1 MVIPNMSQSA
11 QKRAFGSKIAF
22 AFVGLAMGVTAF
34 TSTLNAAPAETQPP
48 IVVTIDRAKVL
59 KISRPA
65 DTVIIGNP
73 SIADATIQDAQT
85 LVLTGRSFG
94 VTNLIIID
102 ADGNPIVDETIVVQ
116 GHETNTVRIYRRAVR
131 ETLACSPVCEPTLTI
146 GDNAETFTNANDQIK
161 NRNSL
166 SDKTASASP
175 SR

>member
-1 MVIPNMSQSA
+1 MKFSSL
-11 QKRAFGSKIAF
+11 SAF
-22 AFVGLAMGVTAF
+22 AASCVLVKSAFMAVALSALAALPTETAA
-34 TSTLNAAPAETQPP
+34 SEAEP

-59 KISRPA
+59 KISKPA

-102 ADGNPIVDETIVVQ
+102 ADGNPIVDETVVVQ
-116 GHETNTVRIYRRAVR
+116 GHEANTVRIYRRSIR

-161 NRNSL
+161 NRNAL
-166 SDKTASASP
+166 SDETAAAAK
-175 SR
+175 R

>member
-1 MVIPNMSQSA
+1 MFVRRLPHFVLPLVAAISA
-11 QKRAFGSKIAF
+11 TALTHTMGDFSSAE
-22 AFVGLAMGVTAF
+22 AMQIDKKQA
-34 TSTLNAAPAETQPP
+34 

-65 DTVIIGNP
+65 DTVIVGNP

-102 ADGNPIVDETIVVQ
+102 GDGNPIIDETIVVQ
-116 GHETNTVRIYRRAVR
+116 GHENNTVRIYRRSVR

-146 GDNAETFTNANDQIK
+146 GDNNDTFTNANDQIK
-161 NRNSL
+161 KRNLL
-166 SDKTASASP
+166 SDQSAQGNTP
-175 SR
+175 NAPRP